1 MENKIIDAARNVF
14 IERGYVETSMSE
26 IANRV
31 GINRPTLHY
40 YFRTKDRLFQAVF
53 SSIISSIVPKVFET
67 LRQKEKSITERIE
80 VIIDAYYELFIDN
93 PLLPL
98 FIMKELNRDADLLIN
113 TVKQLNV
120 MDTARNAFN
129 SIQEEMNDGKLNIV
143 PLQFIF
149 YNFYSLLIFP
159 FLTQEISTK
168 VFGNDK
174 EQFKAMLSEWKRN
187 IIIQM
192 QNLLEIK

>member
-53 SSIISSIVPKVFET
+53 GSIISSIVPKVFET

-192 QNLLEIK
+192 QNLLEVK